1 MGCREMK
8 EGCGLLRAESP
19 GGSAILQV
27 SRAQLNDVGP
37 RMFFLSG
44 APSVFPFFNKQ
55 QTLSAPNPPPSDN
68 SRPHFLP
75 SPRTKPG
82 FSESSKQRLAARGG
96 SPVLPAISFHPFPL
110 APPPFCAPSPAAA
123 AFIRD
128 SAAVGP
134 AIHPVRQQ
142 LGGQTKS
149 SFGWMRVPAD
159 RKCEGS
165 ALPPA
170 AHPAPPSA

>member
-1 MGCREMK
+1 M
-8 EGCGLLRAESP
+8 
-19 GGSAILQV
+19 
-27 SRAQLNDVGP
+27 
-37 RMFFLSG
+37 
-44 APSVFPFFNKQ
+44 
-55 QTLSAPNPPPSDN
+55 
-68 SRPHFLP
+68 
-75 SPRTKPG
+75 
-82 FSESSKQRLAARGG
+82 
-96 SPVLPAISFHPFPL
+96 LPAISFYPFPL
-110 APPPFCAPSPAAA
+110 APPPSRAPSPAAA

-170 AHPAPPSA
+170 AHPAPPPA